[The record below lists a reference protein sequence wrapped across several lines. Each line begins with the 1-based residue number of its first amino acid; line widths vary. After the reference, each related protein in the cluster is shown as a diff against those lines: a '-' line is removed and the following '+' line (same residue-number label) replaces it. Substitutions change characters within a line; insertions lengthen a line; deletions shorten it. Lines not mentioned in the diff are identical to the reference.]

1 MDTHKNEF
9 KDRFYG
15 IKLSMREQSENG
27 ATWGTSKVSS
37 GKFIQSSLLIDNV
50 LPFHNLH
57 TVIFQKMP
65 KHLFFIY
72 NLNQ

>member
-1 MDTHKNEF
+1 MNTHKNEF

-15 IKLSMREQSENG
+15 IKLSIREHSENG

-37 GKFIQSSLLIDNV
+37 GKFIQSSLLIDKF
-50 LPFHNLH
+50 LPFRNLH
-57 TVIFQKMP
+57 TVIFQNMP
-65 KHLFFIY
+65 KHLFFIC